1 MSLRKEAVSKLE
13 EEGRAWTEARLALEN
28 QVRSIENQVRSI
40 EVDSF
45 CFFSFFYVWVPLI

>member
-28 QVRSIENQVRSI
+28 QVRSIENQVRSCKQ
-40 EVDSF
+40 F
-45 CFFSFFYVWVPLI
+45 CCPYFFFVWVPLM